1 MKRFESK
8 KRRVLP
14 GDFITTA
21 PLRLQNN
28 VVLDGKRIIST
39 TIGLSDV
46 SDDSVRVISLTSVYL
61 PKIDDLVIGIIQYI
75 HGNSWFADIN
85 SCYQGMLL
93 GQDVFGRGSYPT
105 KSEMEE
111 RLSKGDIIFAKIANS
126 DRQREPLI
134 SIADQSLGKIDS
146 GELVKISPA
155 KIPRLIGKHG
165 SMIQTIE
172 GSTNATITVGQNGL
186 VVVDC
191 EESDGLLKAITAI
204 RMVEEQAHLVNLTD
218 KVKKMLEIKG
228 V

>member
-1 MKRFESK
+1 LKKFESK
-8 KRRVLP
+8 KRHVLP

-21 PLRLQNN
+21 PLRLQGN
-28 VVLDGKRIIST
+28 VVLEGKRVIATS
-39 TIGLSDV
+39 IGLSDV
-46 SDDSVRVISLTSVYL
+46 SADSVRVIPLTGVYL
-61 PKIDDLVIGIIQYI
+61 PKTDDLVIGTIQYI

-155 KIPRLIGKHG
+155 KISRLTEKTG

-186 VVVDC
+186 IILKCDN
-191 EESDGLLKAITAI
+191 SAGLKKAIASVKMI
-204 RMVEEQAHLVNLTD
+204 GMIQYEVNIED
-218 KVKKMLEIKG
+218 KIQKILDESN
-228 V
+228 

>member
-8 KRRVLP
+8 KRHVLP

-28 VVLDGKRIIST
+28 VVLEGKRIIST

-46 SDDSVRVISLTSVYL
+46 SDDSVRVISLTGVYL

-146 GELVKISPA
+146 GELIKISPA

-186 VVVDC
+186 IVVSCD
-191 EESDGLLKAITAI
+191 ETNGLLKALAAI
-204 RMVEEQAHLVNLTD
+204 RMVDEQAHLVNLTD
-218 KVKKMLEIKG
+218 KVKKMLESNG